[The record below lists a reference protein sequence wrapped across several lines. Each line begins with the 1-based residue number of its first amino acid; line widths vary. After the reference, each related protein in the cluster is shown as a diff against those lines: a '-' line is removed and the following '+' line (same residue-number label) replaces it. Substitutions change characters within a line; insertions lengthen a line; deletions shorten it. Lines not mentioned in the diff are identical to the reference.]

1 MLWPVTRMEAM
12 SDLDELTR
20 QAVRKLEPRRHGVV
34 VAALAGDTT
43 EIRGAGG
50 LTADSRLEIGSVTK
64 VFTALTLARLV
75 ESGSVGLDQP
85 LRDFLPAPDRIT
97 FRHTTQ
103 RHTTQRHIT
112 LRHLAQHTS
121 GLPRLP
127 KGLMLRVLLRG
138 GTADPYTDC
147 TADFLI
153 ENLSRVRPGEP
164 GKRFRYSN
172 FGAGLLGLALARHTG
187 LGYGD
192 LVAREILGP
201 LNLTGTGLGGPVVQG
216 HKANGRPAGPWN
228 LADLAGAGGLRSTA
242 ADVVALVRAHLEDS
256 VLTPTVAVALAAE
269 HRVNPFLSVRLGWM
283 SQRLHEKQGG
293 HLQIFHNG
301 QTAGC
306 YSFAG
311 FDPEK
316 RVGVVVLSDTSR
328 PVDDVALE
336 LLRALRSRA

>member
-1 MLWPVTRMEAM
+1 M

-20 QAVRKLEPRRHGVV
+20 QAVQKLEPRRHGVV

-43 EIRGAGG
+43 EIRGSGG
-50 LTADSRLEIGSVTK
+50 LTASSRLEIGSVTK

-75 ESGSVGLDQP
+75 EAGSVGLDQP
-85 LRDFLPAPDRIT
+85 LSDFLPAPAG
-97 FRHTTQ
+97 
-103 RHTTQRHIT
+103 IT

-127 KGLMLRVLLRG
+127 KGLMLRVLLRRG
-138 GTADPYTDC
+138 MKDPYVDC
-147 TADFLI
+147 TTDFLI

-187 LGYGD
+187 LGYGE
-192 LVAREILGP
+192 LVAREILHP
-201 LNLTGTGLGGPVVQG
+201 LGLTGTGIGGPVVQG
-216 HKANGRPAGPWN
+216 HKGNGTTPAGPWN
-228 LADLAGAGGLRSTA
+228 LADLAGAGGLRSTVT
-242 ADVVALVRAHLEDS
+242 DVVAFVRAHLEDS
-256 VLTPTVAVALAAE
+256 VLTPAVAVALGAE
-269 HRVNPFLSVRLGWM
+269 HRVNPIMSVRLGWM
-283 SQRLHEKQGG
+283 AQRLHASQGG

-328 PVDDVALE
+328 PVDNVALE
-336 LLRALRSRA
+336 LLKGLRSRA

>member
-1 MLWPVTRMEAM
+1 MEPM

-20 QAVRKLEPRRHGVV
+20 QAVQKLEPRRHGVV

-43 EIRGAGG
+43 EIRATGG

-75 ESGSVGLDQP
+75 EAGSVGLDQP
-85 LRDFLPAPDRIT
+85 LRDFLPAPEG
-97 FRHTTQ
+97 
-103 RHTTQRHIT
+103 IT
-112 LRHLAQHTS
+112 LRHLAQHTA

-127 KGLMLRVLLRG
+127 KGLMLRVLLRR
-138 GTADPYTDC
+138 GTADPYVDC

-153 ENLSRVRPGEP
+153 ENLSRVRPREP

-192 LVAREILGP
+192 LVAREILDP
-201 LNLTGTGLGGPVVQG
+201 LGLRSTGVGGPVVQG
-216 HKANGRPAGPWN
+216 HKGDGRTPAGPWN
-228 LADLAGAGGLRSTA
+228 LVDLAGAGGLRSTLT
-242 ADVVALVRAHLEDS
+242 DVVAFVRAHLEDS
-256 VLTPTVAVALAAE
+256 VITPAAAIAFGAE
-269 HRVNPFLSVRLGWM
+269 HRINPFMTVRLGWM
-283 SQRLHEKQGG
+283 SQRLHAGQGG

-306 YSFAG
+306 YAFAG
-311 FDPEK
+311 FDPDK

-328 PVDDVALE
+328 PVDNVALE
-336 LLRALRSRA
+336 LLNGLRAKV